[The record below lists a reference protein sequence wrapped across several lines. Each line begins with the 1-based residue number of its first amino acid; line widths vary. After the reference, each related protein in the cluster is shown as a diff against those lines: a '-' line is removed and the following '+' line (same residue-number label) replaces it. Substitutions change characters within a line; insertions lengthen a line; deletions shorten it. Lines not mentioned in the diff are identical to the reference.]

1 MAVAGVLKP
10 KKTIMI
16 KKHTVEILTK
26 SDLFVISVGLI
37 SLFGKDFFRVL
48 EDTNLLL
55 VGFFVL

>member
-1 MAVAGVLKP
+1 MINKHSVVL
-10 KKTIMI
+10 
-16 KKHTVEILTK
+16 LTK

-55 VGFFVL
+55 VGFFVLENNTRLEL